1 MRRILFVL
9 FAYVLLAVSP
19 AAAHTDLV
27 SSDPTDGQTLKKPP
41 STISL
46 TFGEDLLTGG
56 NRLVAQDQ
64 DGVAVEIGAPQ
75 VAGTV
80 LSATWPGSAAQG
92 TYTVSY
98 RTVAQ
103 DGHPLE
109 GKVRFT
115 IASPAATSPT
125 AATAA
130 SPAAQTVP
138 DKAPNPALILGPLLL
153 VVLLG
158 GAGFFV
164 WRSRE

>member
-9 FAYVLLAVSP
+9 FAYALLAVSP
-19 AAAHTDLV
+19 AVAHTDLV
-27 SSDPTDGQTLKKPP
+27 SSDPGDGQTLKKAPG
-41 STISL
+41 TISL
-46 TFGEDLLTGG
+46 TFGEELLSAGS
-56 NRLVAQDQ
+56 RLVAQDE
-64 DGVAVEIGAPQ
+64 DGVAVEIGPPR
-75 VAGTV
+75 VTGPK
-80 LSATWPGSAAQG
+80 LSATWPGSAAKG

-125 AATAA
+125 PATAA

-138 DKAPNPALILGPLLL
+138 DEASNPALILGPLVL